1 MVFGLSGKHK
11 PRKVINLRSSSK
23 LASVPDGKWKH
34 AVTHVPRVYAFGHG
48 NTSSRTPLI
57 ILVFGE
63 FGTSAPSFVDF
74 CRHSIA
80 DSEDCQIMPNKVKQ
94 FMHGKKE

>member
-1 MVFGLSGKHK
+1 MGAKPWNTSGGQPVVFGLSRNPK
-11 PRKVINLRSSSK
+11 PLKVQANLPRF
-23 LASVPDGKWKH
+23 PDGKWKH

-63 FGTSAPSFVDF
+63 FGTFVVSSFLPY
-74 CRHSIA
+74 I
-80 DSEDCQIMPNKVKQ
+80 
-94 FMHGKKE
+94 